1 MDKSAKLLVESALF
15 QIMSA
20 RELESKRGDRP
31 EAEVK
36 EEFDV
41 FIAEESR
48 RLMDELAGM
57 NVGELLL
64 ESLTHVAEKKRAL
77 ESLKADKGI

>member
-20 RELESKRGDRP
+20 RELESKKGDRP

-48 RLMDELAGM
+48 RLMDKFAGM
-57 NVGELLL
+57 NAGELLL
-64 ESLTHVAEKKRAL
+64 ESLIHVAEKKTAMK
-77 ESLKADKGI
+77 SLNAELGI

>member
-1 MDKSAKLLVESALF
+1 MLVESALF
-15 QIMSA
+15 LIMSA

-48 RLMDELAGM
+48 RLMDKFAGM
-57 NVGELLL
+57 NAGELLL
-64 ESLTHVAEKKRAL
+64 ESLTHVAENKAVMK
-77 ESLKADKGI
+77 SLNADKGI

>member
-1 MDKSAKLLVESALF
+1 MDKSTKLLVESALF
-15 QIMSA
+15 QIMSV
-20 RELESKRGDRP
+20 REIESKRGDRP

-36 EEFDV
+36 EELDV

-48 RLMDELAGM
+48 RLMDKFAGM

-64 ESLTHVAEKKRAL
+64 ESLTHVAEKKNAIK
-77 ESLKADKGI
+77 SLNADEGI

>member
-20 RELESKRGDRP
+20 RELESKKGDRP

-48 RLMDELAGM
+48 RLMDKFAGM
-57 NVGELLL
+57 NLGELLF
-64 ESLTHVAEKKRAL
+64 ESVMHIGESKRAMKSL
-77 ESLKADKGI
+77 EADMGI